1 MREYDIIR
9 GPVVTEKTTL
19 QKELNN
25 QVTFKVDKR
34 ANRMEI
40 KAAVEKTF
48 NAQVAQVRTIQVKGK
63 VKQRGRIVGKRKDW
77 KKAIVTLMPGQR
89 IDFFEGV

>member
-19 QKELNN
+19 QKELHN

-40 KAAVEKTF
+40 KDAVEKTF
-48 NAQVAQVRTIQVKGK
+48 NTKVAQVRTIQVKGK
-63 VKQRGRIVGKRKDW
+63 VKQRGRIIGKRKDW
-77 KKAIVTLMPGQR
+77 KKAVITLMPGQR